1 MKWLLQVLPCN
12 LLIDSKRTGVIKTLK
27 KLADIE
33 KTV

>member
-1 MKWLLQVLPCN
+1 LGLDTAKIRYN
-12 LLIDSKRTGVIKTLK
+12 SESSTTGVIKTLK